1 MVNSTAQPLT
11 YAKQCST
18 TTSDPFAA
26 LLHMPDDI
34 KEWVGVEEE
43 AIAFSARI
51 PDSAPIYKGWSPS
64 SVKPSHELTALDCMD
79 STFFKLANQLAALAG
94 LPPSISPPTRKASG
108 SKVRVVHRR
117 LHMHVAMFALVGC
130 IMQGTAWSRYS
141 DACL

>member
-43 AIAFSARI
+43 ATAFSARI
-51 PDSAPIYKGWSPS
+51 PDSPPIYKGWSPS
-64 SVKPSHELTALDCMD
+64 RVKPSHELTALDCMD
-79 STFFKLANQLAALAG
+79 STFFKLANQLGGTGGLAAINFSTNPEGLGLKSACCASALACACSDVCFG
-94 LPPSISPPTRKASG
+94 W
-108 SKVRVVHRR
+108 
-117 LHMHVAMFALVGC
+117 LHHARNSLVSL
-130 IMQGTAWSRYS
+130 Q
-141 DACL
+141 